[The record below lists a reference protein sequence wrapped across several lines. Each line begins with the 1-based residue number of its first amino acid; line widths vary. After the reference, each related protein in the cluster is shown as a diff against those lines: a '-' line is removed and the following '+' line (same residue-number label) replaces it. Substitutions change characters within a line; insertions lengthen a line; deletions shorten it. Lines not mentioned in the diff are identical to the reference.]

1 MLQQTL
7 TVLCQE
13 IYLYLVMTHMLSALI
28 EKSPYDD
35 IVQTYLEI
43 LLPSLGEMSAR
54 LFKPHLP

>member
-28 EKSPYDD
+28 EQSPYDD
-35 IVQTYLEI
+35 IVQTYLEM
-43 LLPSLGEMSAR
+43 LLPSLG
-54 LFKPHLP
+54 